1 MYKLERTKKVK
12 AVTIC
17 LCILS
22 FIVSFFSCQA
32 GGYDMLQYD
41 FINFPFA
48 CILMVSCFISGII
61 FLVISIAIHAI
72 QKDVEEHLA
81 YLFKEQAELAK
92 K

>member
-1 MYKLERTKKVK
+1 
-12 AVTIC
+12 
-17 LCILS
+17 
-22 FIVSFFSCQA
+22 
-32 GGYDMLQYD
+32 MLQYD

-81 YLFKEQAELAK
+81 YLFKEQAELPK

>member
-1 MYKLERTKKVK
+1 MYKLERTKKIK
-12 AVTIC
+12 TVTIC
-17 LCILS
+17 LCILN
-22 FIVSFFSCQA
+22 FVVSIWGYKY
-32 GGYDMLQYD
+32 GGIDMLEYD

-48 CILMVSCFISGII
+48 CILMVACFIAGII

-81 YLFKEQAELAK
+81 YLFKEQAELQK